1 MPAKN
6 LPCLGNRNMLTVR
19 ASSCGRIMACPASA
33 LGTELRIGSS
43 AGPADVGTGVHDILR
58 AVVSGE
64 SYNIAATSQV
74 MGVDPDELEK
84 LVKWCRWRWTYG
96 NPEQD
101 QRPLRDFFPD
111 ARTEQRF
118 THVNEDDGLTLT
130 GQLDLNTIVEIEGRI
145 GDYKTGYLDTPAD
158 DQMKAYGFLLL
169 KEFPDIDCV
178 RVAVVRPRFRA
189 VDWDLY
195 TRETLE
201 QWYARL
207 LSKVKQGS
215 LYNPGPNQC
224 RYCERGHSCPA
235 KEAELRQATILLE
248 SSFDKLPD
256 DPEERGQILAAVET
270 RAKFL
275 GGFIDKVRDR
285 IKTEVRIAGGE
296 LGPLSISNAPR
307 TNIEPGKGLPVLR
320 QYLSEDE
327 VHSLLTVGKTK
338 TEKAIKAT
346 AGRGM
351 KEKVWAGVMQELED
365 ADALFQTD
373 FETLKIDTTKLR
385 SVPRLE
391 ETSV

>member
-1 MPAKN
+1 
-6 LPCLGNRNMLTVR
+6 
-19 ASSCGRIMACPASA
+19 
-33 LGTELRIGSS
+33 
-43 AGPADVGTGVHDILR
+43 
-58 AVVSGE
+58 
-64 SYNIAATSQV
+64 
-74 MGVDPDELEK
+74 
-84 LVKWCRWRWTYG
+84 
-96 NPEQD
+96 
-101 QRPLRDFFPD
+101 
-111 ARTEQRF
+111 
-118 THVNEDDGLTLT
+118 
-130 GQLDLNTIVEIEGRI
+130 
-145 GDYKTGYLDTPAD
+145 
-158 DQMKAYGFLLL
+158 MKAYGFLLL